1 MKYYK
6 ADLFSYR
13 EEDWKTL
20 ARQKLRKFEEEL
32 HAMGAMGIRYFPG
45 QRSWNFV
52 NCILYCWTVITTIG
66 NGL

>member
-1 MKYYK
+1 M
-6 ADLFSYR
+6 
-13 EEDWKTL
+13 

-66 NGL
+66 NGLGLYGRE